1 MTRPDSFLDLEPDL
15 LLEQALPRAETIPSA
30 WFTEER
36 FHSLDLEAVFARTWQ
51 YVGHLERLV
60 EPGSWVVSEAAG
72 EPVVVVRDLEGR
84 LRAFYNVCRHRGGPL
99 ALRDGC
105 GRVLKCQYHGWTYQL
120 DGTLRGVP
128 HWNLV
133 ELFDRDDY
141 GLVSV
146 RVETWDGLVFVCL
159 DPDAAPL
166 SEVFAG
172 VSQAISPIRLS
183 AMTFRERVEYDVGA
197 NWKVYVENY
206 LEGYH
211 VPIVHP
217 ELMKMYDFSSYETE
231 VSDHWSLQHSALTD
245 DEHIYGQGGR
255 AFYYCVFPNFMLNI
269 LPGRLQTNLVIP
281 VAPDR
286 CRVVFEYF
294 YSDTGTQAALDRI
307 TADREF
313 ADHVQAEDMAICEH
327 VQRGLMSRG
336 YDRGRFSVKYEG
348 GVFHFQ
354 NRLRGAYRNWIE
366 SGRERRAPDPL
377 DPQQEDDGLRFP
389 QQRQ

>member
-1 MTRPDSFLDLEPDL
+1 MPRPDTYLDIEPDL

-30 WFTEER
+30 WFTEHR
-36 FHSLDLEAVFARTWQ
+36 FHQLDLEAVFARTWQ
-51 YVGHLERLV
+51 YAGHLDRLA
-60 EPGSWVVSEAAG
+60 EPGSWLACEAAG
-72 EPVVVVRDLEGR
+72 EPVVVVRDLEGT

-99 ALRDGC
+99 ALEDGC

-166 SEVFAG
+166 TEVIAG
-172 VSQAISPIRLS
+172 VSETISPIRLS
-183 AMTFRERVEYDVGA
+183 DMTFHERVVYDVNA

-217 ELMKMYDFSSYETE
+217 ELVQMYDFSSYETE
-231 VSDHWSLQHSALTD
+231 VSEHWSLQHSALTE
-245 DEHIYGQGGR
+245 DEHIYGKGGR

-281 VAPDR
+281 VASDR

-294 YSDTGTQAALDRI
+294 YSDAGSEAARKRI
-307 TADREF
+307 ANDREF
-313 ADHVQAEDMAICEH
+313 ADSVQAEDIEICEH
-327 VQRGLMSRG
+327 VQQGLKSRG

-354 NRLRGAYRNWIE
+354 NRLRRAYRNWIE
-366 SGRERRAPDPL
+366 SGRERRAPEPL
-377 DPQQEDDGLRFP
+377 DPQQNDDGIRFP
-389 QQRQ
+389 